1 MQPRGG
7 SSVYRTMRTLPW
19 LAIVFGAACGTAS
32 SEPDLGVPA
41 IPEAGTFSKTQY
53 AAHIKQLRTRLRTLG
68 LGAMAVRVA
77 DPFVVIGDGPIAEL
91 EEGASTVRRV
101 ADRLEE
107 GFFAKRPTKI
117 LDVYLFTDALSYEA
131 GVEAL
136 TGERPSTVYGFYSS
150 SQRAMFMN
158 ISTGGGTL
166 VHEIVHPYVEAD
178 FPNAPPWL
186 NEGLGSL
193 FEQSGERDDR
203 IVGLTNWRLAAL
215 QRAIYADAV
224 PPFRTLTALGDNA
237 FYEDDSGVHYAQ
249 SRYLMYYLQEHG
261 LLRDFYRRFRAARA
275 EDPTGFHTLTAV
287 LGESDMTAFQDRWEA
302 YVAKLRFP
310 AE

>member
-1 MQPRGG
+1 M
-7 SSVYRTMRTLPW
+7 SAS
-19 LAIVFGAACGTAS
+19 ACGTAS
-32 SEPDLGVPA
+32 SEQDLGVPG
-41 IPEAGTFSKTQY
+41 IPDAGTFSKAQY
-53 AAHIKQLRTRLRTLG
+53 AAHITQLRARLRKLG

-101 ADRLEE
+101 ADRLEQ
-107 GFFAKRPTKI
+107 GFFARRPTRI
-117 LDVYLFTDALSYEA
+117 IDVYLFTDALSYEA
-131 GVEAL
+131 GVETL
-136 TGERPSTVYGFYSS
+136 TEERPSTVYGFYSS
-150 SQRAMFMN
+150 SRRAMFMN

-193 FEQSGERDDR
+193 FEQSGERDDH
-203 IVGLTNWRLAAL
+203 IVGLTNWRLAGL
-215 QRAIYADAV
+215 QRAIRADAV
-224 PPFRTLTALGDNA
+224 PPFRSLTALGHGA
-237 FYEDDSGVHYAQ
+237 FYDDHSGVHYAQ

-261 LLRDFYRRFRAARA
+261 LLREFYRRFRAERG
-275 EDPTGFHTLTAV
+275 EDPTGFQTLTAV
-287 LGESDMTAFQDRWEA
+287 LGESDMTAFQNRWEA